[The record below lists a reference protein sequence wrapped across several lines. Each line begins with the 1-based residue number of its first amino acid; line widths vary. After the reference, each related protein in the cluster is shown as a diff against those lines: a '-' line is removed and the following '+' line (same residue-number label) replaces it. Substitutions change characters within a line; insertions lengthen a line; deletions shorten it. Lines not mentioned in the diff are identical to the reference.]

1 MELNLSSQVARGTLS
16 CYFDEQTFEDKPEP
30 PCVQLGP
37 NTTRH
42 LLFECKADVEVWKLL
57 GIDEII
63 KKALLV
69 DKAGEVN
76 LEHLLCVPEQDVQVL
91 AWATKVERNSGD
103 TDDSLLLVV

>member
-1 MELNLSSQVARGTLS
+1 M
-16 CYFDEQTFEDKPEP
+16 
-30 PCVQLGP
+30 QLGP

-91 AWATKVERNSGD
+91 GLPKLKKTVAMAAGYLWYECRKLTHGEKKYK
-103 TDDSLLLVV
+103 TMLKLIWQ